1 MKDLLVWDISFQNL
15 KYASLKIRGV
25 DDIMDNNKNSED
37 RYVSLARMT
46 LETYIKENREIDVP
60 EDVPEEMINQSAGVF
75 VSIKKDGQL
84 RGCIGTIFPTTQNV
98 ALEIIQNAISAGTKD
113 PRFYPVQANELD
125 SLVYS
130 VDVLKKPEKI
140 NSIDELDVSKYGVI
154 VRAGFRS
161 GLLLPNL
168 EGVDSP
174 EDQVA
179 ISLQKAGISPEE
191 NYSLERFEVIRH
203 KAGV

>member
-1 MKDLLVWDISFQNL
+1 MEDV
-15 KYASLKIRGV
+15 
-25 DDIMDNNKNSED
+25 KNCED
-37 RYVSLARMT
+37 RYVSLARTT
-46 LETYIKENREIDVP
+46 LETYVKENREIDVP
-60 EDVPEEMINQSAGVF
+60 ENLPEEMIEQSAGVF

-84 RGCIGTIFPTTQNV
+84 RGCIGTIFPTRQNV

-113 PRFYPVQANELD
+113 PRFYPVQANEVD
-125 SLVYS
+125 CLVYS

-140 NSIDELDVSKYGVI
+140 NSIDELDVLKYGVI
-154 VRAGFRS
+154 VRAGYRS

-168 EGVDSP
+168 DGVDSP
-174 EDQVA
+174 EEQVSIA
-179 ISLQKAGISPEE
+179 MQKAGISPDE